1 MENLLGP
8 AWLPGLQQGRLA
20 MALSA
25 SRGLQQV
32 ALDDIAGF
40 AVLAMERR
48 EQFLGKRLD
57 IASDEVTGSQAAEI
71 ISRVSGRKI
80 EYVEVPIAQLRA
92 ANEDYAKMFEW
103 FDRVGYSADI
113 ARLRRDYPEVDWH
126 TFEEWAK
133 AQSWGVLKQAA
144 AR

>member
-1 MENLLGP
+1 
-8 AWLPGLQQGRLA
+8 
-20 MALSA
+20 MALPA

-48 EQFLGKRLD
+48 EQFLGKRFD

-103 FDRVGYSADI
+103 FDRVGYSADV
-113 ARLRRDYPEVDWH
+113 ARLRREYPEVGWH
-126 TFEEWAK
+126 TFEQWAK
-133 AQSWGVLKQAA
+133 EQSWGVLKQAA